1 MGMRVLIADDHV
13 AVRQA
18 LVRSLEQEA
27 DIEVVGQAE
36 DGCLAV
42 ELAGQ
47 LIPDVVVM
55 DITMPRLDGIGAT
68 RQITERYPGIKVVGL
83 SVHGSRP
90 YVHKMLAAG
99 AKGYVLKD
107 DDLDELVKA
116 LRAVSD
122 GREYISPSASD
133 GHSQ

>member
-1 MGMRVLIADDHV
+1 MSLRVLIADDHA

-36 DGCLAV
+36 DGCSAV
-42 ELAGQ
+42 DMAGQ
-47 LIPDVVVM
+47 LNPDVVVM

-68 RQITERYPGIKVVGL
+68 RQITDQFPGVKVVGL

-90 YVHKMLAAG
+90 YVNKMMAAG

-107 DDLDELVKA
+107 DELEELVKA
-116 LRAVSD
+116 LRTVSD
-122 GREYISPSASD
+122 GGQYISASVGD
-133 GHSQ
+133 GHPH